1 MLVDKTL
8 ECKLRLSAWLI
19 EIRRKSMHWNESY
32 FSTVLDT
39 VGHGFSTL
47 VQGGKGLLWTR

>member
-19 EIRRKSMHWNESY
+19 EIRRKSMQLECILFFHCP
-32 FSTVLDT
+32 
-39 VGHGFSTL
+39 GHGWAWFLNLGT
-47 VQGGKGLLWTR
+47 GW